1 MATLDNP
8 KTWIPYMGSKD
19 CSQGFCTLYC
29 PQWCYIVYPPPP
41 PFEFPDG
48 NSGPNFSPLVIAII
62 SILASAFL
70 LISYYTIISKYCGN
84 GDSARRDDHDLSEES
99 EDNQSHS
106 LHEPWHVVTAG
117 LDEALIKSIT
127 VCKYKNGE
135 GLVEGTDCSVCLS
148 EFEEDES
155 IRLLPKCSHA
165 FHLPCID
172 TWLKSHSN
180 CPLCRANIISFGGTP
195 LPLPAPVT
203 DIPSSN
209 ETLPGTQQA
218 NENVAL
224 AQDLESYVRDEEM
237 VHGDTAPKTSVH
249 AFSDLGNSEERETI
263 IEIRDGGYQHVRRS
277 FSMDLL
283 CQSRPSVADILCM
296 DEDHEDVQVVVED
309 CVGDSSSSKQLAA
322 GVDEKSSSKSRVLHM
337 VTSPTAMK
345 RSFSSGRFFLTRHGR
360 RRQTV
365 IPV

>member
-8 KTWIPYMGSKD
+8 KSLIPYMGSKD

-41 PFEFPDG
+41 PIEFPGG

-99 EDNQSHS
+99 EDNQSNS
-106 LHEPWHVVTAG
+106 LHEPWHIVTTG

-127 VCKYKNGE
+127 VCKYKKGE

-180 CPLCRANIISFGGTP
+180 CPLCRANIVSFGSTP
-195 LPLPAPVT
+195 LPLPAPVA

-224 AQDLESYVRDEEM
+224 AQDLESCVREEEM
-237 VHGDTAPKTSVH
+237 VHGDTAPKTSVR
-249 AFSDLGNSEERETI
+249 AFSDLGNSEDRETI
-263 IEIRDGGYQHVRRS
+263 IEIRDGGYQNVRRS

-283 CQSRPSVADILCM
+283 CQSRPSVADILYM
-296 DEDHEDVQVVVED
+296 NQGEDVQVMED
-309 CVGDSSSSKQLAA
+309 WVSDSSSSKQLAA
-322 GVDEKSSSKSRVLHM
+322 GVDQYKSSSKSRVLHM
-337 VTSPTAMK
+337 VTSPIAMK

-360 RRQTV
+360 KRQTV